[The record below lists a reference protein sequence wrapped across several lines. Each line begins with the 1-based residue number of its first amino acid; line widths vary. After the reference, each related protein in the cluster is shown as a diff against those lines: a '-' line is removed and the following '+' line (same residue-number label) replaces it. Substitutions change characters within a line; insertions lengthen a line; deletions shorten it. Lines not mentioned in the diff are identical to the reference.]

1 MVIGL
6 ISDFGESDYFVG
18 TIKGVIKGI
27 APRAEIIDICHGV
40 PSFFIAGASYV
51 LEKTF
56 RYFPSGTVFL
66 VVVDPGV
73 GTRRKLLLVTA
84 AGFAFVAPDNGIL
97 TPIFNLGPG
106 VVVRE
111 ISQERYFLVSASST
125 FEARDRMAP
134 VVAHLATGVA
144 AADFGPETAE
154 FVVNREYEAR
164 EPQPGRIEGRVIH
177 VDKFGNMISN
187 VPGKWLFDRLLAHG
201 SRHFAVHVCGR
212 EISAYRQD
220 YAADSAAPFMLIG
233 SHGNLEIAMNRRNA
247 FRELGAGFFQ
257 ELVVVFS

>member
-6 ISDFGESDYFVG
+6 ISDFGEKDYYVG
-18 TIKGVIKGI
+18 TLKGVIKGI
-27 APRAEIIDICHGV
+27 APQADIVDICHGV
-40 PSFFIAGASYV
+40 PSYFIPGASYV

-56 RYFPSGTVFL
+56 RYFPAGSVFL
-66 VVVDPGV
+66 AVVDPGV

-97 TPIFNLGPG
+97 TPVFHIGSG

-134 VVAHLATGVA
+134 VVAHLAAGVA
-144 AADFGPETAE
+144 AAEFGQETAE
-154 FVVNREYEAR
+154 FVVNREYDAR
-164 EPQPGRIEGRVIH
+164 EPLPGRIEGRVIH

-187 VPGKWLFDRLLAHG
+187 VPGKWLFDRLLANG
-201 SRHFAVHVCGR
+201 SRHFAVQVCGR

-220 YAADSAAPFMLIG
+220 YAADSAAPFLLIG
-233 SHGNLEIAMNRRNA
+233 SHGNLEIAMNRRHA
-247 FRELGAGFFQ
+247 FRELGAELFQ
-257 ELVVVFS
+257 KLVIVFT